1 MEAGNISIAL
11 TDQPLDLSAIW
22 ELLADVDSGAH
33 NVFVGRTRR
42 ITGDRETEYLVYE
55 SHQEMAEKQ
64 LRDLASDALA
74 QWNLRRVVVVHRLG
88 RVDLGEASVAIGVAA
103 AHRESVFAATSFII
117 ERLKQVVPIWK
128 QEHWASGESEWMHQ

>member
-64 LRDLASDALA
+64 LQDLASDALA

-88 RVDLGEASVAIGVAA
+88 RVNLGEASVAIGVAA

>member
-64 LRDLASDALA
+64 LQDLASDALA